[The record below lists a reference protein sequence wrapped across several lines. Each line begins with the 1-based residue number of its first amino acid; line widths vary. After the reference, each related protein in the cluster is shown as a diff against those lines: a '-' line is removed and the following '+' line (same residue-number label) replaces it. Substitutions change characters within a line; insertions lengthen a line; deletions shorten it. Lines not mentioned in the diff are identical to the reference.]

1 MTKRLASRFR
11 TRGWRG
17 KGGRWRG
24 GAGGA
29 LASPDAGGGG
39 VAAAWVAR
47 CRAALALAFAL
58 AAAPLRRRRP
68 PPEAGAVAGE
78 DEVTPEQAGA
88 EGSSSTSSF
97 AINLPPRG
105 VVKVKDAHPPA
116 SLVCRRSFSSSP
128 SIFWSESEQKKLA
141 ELQENTSFHFRGQTS
156 AKS

>member
-1 MTKRLASRFR
+1 M
-11 TRGWRG
+11 
-17 KGGRWRG
+17 
-24 GAGGA
+24 
-29 LASPDAGGGG
+29 
-39 VAAAWVAR
+39 AAAWVAR

-128 SIFWSESEQKKLA
+128 SIFCSESEQKKLA
-141 ELQENTSFHFRGQTS
+141 ELQENTSFHFRGRVLNLKYQILVSNVLGGLASLRFCGGWRVTQIHQNHHIHQN
-156 AKS
+156 

>member
-1 MTKRLASRFR
+1 M
-11 TRGWRG
+11 
-17 KGGRWRG
+17 
-24 GAGGA
+24 
-29 LASPDAGGGG
+29 
-39 VAAAWVAR
+39 AAAWVAR

-68 PPEAGAVAGE
+68 PPGAGAVAGE
-78 DEVTPEQAGA
+78 DEVKPEQAGA

-128 SIFWSESEQKKLA
+128 SIFCSESEQKKLA
-141 ELQENTSFHFRGQTS
+141 ELQENTSFHFRDFDSSTFTLRRKCNCFFTS
-156 AKS
+156 YLQLISRGAN

>member
-1 MTKRLASRFR
+1 MARE
-11 TRGWRG
+11 G
-17 KGGRWRG
+17 GGRWRG
-24 GAGGA
+24 GASGA

-39 VAAAWVAR
+39 VAPAWVAR

-128 SIFWSESEQKKLA
+128 SIFCSESEQKKLA
-141 ELQENTSFHFRGQTS
+141 ELQENTSFHFRGLNSQTLIIVGHHC
-156 AKS
+156 